1 MAWLDLVVPSAA
13 ILALFGVVA
22 LVVVAVLQGRKVRRL
37 EDRLARTGEAAEE
50 APLQR
55 IAELQARHAVSSGAP
70 GGGGGGASL
79 RMAGV
84 VGLVALAL
92 FAAIGGVWYLF
103 VRDDGGGGGQAETPA
118 ATTPT
123 STAPVEPPTPVDTTL
138 VPDDVPALPDRSI
151 YTVAVFNATGIAGAA
166 GDVVAPALVNEG
178 WTIPAE
184 LIANEPN
191 AVTGLKESVV
201 MFTRGKRRVA
211 QNVAKDLGVTRA
223 PPLDGYTPD
232 QIGNA
237 DVVVVVGLDLA
248 NGAATVTTP

>member
-55 IAELQARHAVSSGAP
+55 IAELQARHAVSSGTP
-70 GGGGGGASL
+70 GAGGSL

-84 VGLVALAL
+84 IGLVALAL
-92 FAAIGGVWYLF
+92 IAALGGVWYLF
-103 VRDDGGGGGQAETPA
+103 VRDDGGGGTQAETPA
-118 ATTPT
+118 ATSST
-123 STAPVEPPTPVDTTL
+123 STAPAEPPTPVDTSL
-138 VPDDVPALPDRSI
+138 VPEDVPALPDRSI
-151 YTVAVFNATGIAGAA
+151 YTIAVFNATGIAGAA

-178 WTIPAE
+178 WTIPPE

-201 MFTRGKRRVA
+201 MFSPGKRRVA

>member
-22 LVVVAVLQGRKVRRL
+22 LVVVAVLQGRKVRHL
-37 EDRLARTGEAAEE
+37 EDRLARSGDAAEE

-55 IAELQARHAVSSGAP
+55 IAELQARHAVSSGTP
-70 GGGGGGASL
+70 GAGGSL

-92 FAAIGGVWYLF
+92 VAAIGGVWYLF
-103 VRDDGGGGGQAETPA
+103 VRDDGGGGTQADTPA
-118 ATTPT
+118 TTASTNTTP
-123 STAPVEPPTPVDTTL
+123 AEPPTPVDTTL
-138 VPDDVPALPDRSI
+138 VPDEVVPVPDRSI
-151 YTVAVFNATGIAGAA
+151 YTIAVFNATGIAGAA
-166 GDVVAPALVNEG
+166 GDVVAPRLTNEG
-178 WTIPAE
+178 WSVP

-201 MFTRGKRRVA
+201 MFSRGKRRVA

-223 PPLDGYTPD
+223 PPLDGYTAE

>member
-22 LVVVAVLQGRKVRRL
+22 LVVVAVLQGRKVRHL
-37 EDRLARTGEAAEE
+37 EDRLARSGEAAEE

-55 IAELQARHAVSSGAP
+55 IAELQARHAVSSGTP
-70 GGGGGGASL
+70 GAGGSL

-92 FAAIGGVWYLF
+92 VAAIGGVWYLF
-103 VRDDGGGGGQAETPA
+103 VRDDGGGGTQADTPA
-118 ATTPT
+118 TTASTSTTP
-123 STAPVEPPTPVDTTL
+123 AEPPTPVDTTL
-138 VPDDVPALPDRSI
+138 VPDEVVPVPDRSI
-151 YTVAVFNATGIAGAA
+151 YTIAVFNATGIAGAA
-166 GDVVAPALVNEG
+166 GDVVAPRLTNEG
-178 WTIPAE
+178 WSVP

-201 MFTRGKRRVA
+201 MFSRGKRRVA

-223 PPLDGYTPD
+223 PPLDGYTAE

>member
-22 LVVVAVLQGRKVRRL
+22 LVVVAVLQGRKVRHL
-37 EDRLARTGEAAEE
+37 EDRLARSGDAAEE

-55 IAELQARHAVSSGAP
+55 IAELQARHAVSSGTP
-70 GGGGGGASL
+70 GASGSL
-79 RMAGV
+79 RMAGII
-84 VGLVALAL
+84 GLVALAL

-103 VRDDGGGGGQAETPA
+103 VRDDGGGGAQAGTPA
-118 ATTPT
+118 TTASTSTTP
-123 STAPVEPPTPVDTTL
+123 AQPPTPVDTTL
-138 VPDDVPALPDRSI
+138 VPENVPDVPDRSI
-151 YTVAVFNATGIAGAA
+151 YTIAVFNATGIAGAA

-178 WTIPAE
+178 WSIPPE

-191 AVTGLKESVV
+191 ALTGLKESVV

-232 QIGNA
+232 QIGDA

>member
-22 LVVVAVLQGRKVRRL
+22 LVVVAVLQGRKVRHL
-37 EDRLARTGEAAEE
+37 EDRLARSGDAAEE

-55 IAELQARHAVSSGAP
+55 IAELQARHAVSSGTP
-70 GGGGGGASL
+70 GTGGSL

-92 FAAIGGVWYLF
+92 VAAIGGVWYLF
-103 VRDDGGGGGQAETPA
+103 VRDDGGGGTQAETPA
-118 ATTPT
+118 ATTST
-123 STAPVEPPTPVDTTL
+123 STTPAEPPTPVDTTL
-138 VPDDVPALPDRSI
+138 VPENVPDVPDRSI
-151 YTVAVFNATGIAGAA
+151 YTLAVFNATGIAGAA
-166 GDVVAPALVNEG
+166 GDVVAPRLTNEG
-178 WTIPAE
+178 WSVP

-191 AVTGLKESVV
+191 AVTGLKDSVV
-201 MFTRGKRRVA
+201 MFSRGKRRVA
-211 QNVAKDLGVTRA
+211 QNVAKDLGLTRA
-223 PPLDGYTPD
+223 PPLDGYTAE

>member
-55 IAELQARHAVSSGAP
+55 IAELQARHAVSSGTP
-70 GGGGGGASL
+70 GAGGSL

-123 STAPVEPPTPVDTTL
+123 STAPAEPPTPVDTTL
-138 VPDDVPALPDRSI
+138 VPENVPALPDRSI
-151 YTVAVFNATGIAGAA
+151 YTIAVFNATGIAGAA